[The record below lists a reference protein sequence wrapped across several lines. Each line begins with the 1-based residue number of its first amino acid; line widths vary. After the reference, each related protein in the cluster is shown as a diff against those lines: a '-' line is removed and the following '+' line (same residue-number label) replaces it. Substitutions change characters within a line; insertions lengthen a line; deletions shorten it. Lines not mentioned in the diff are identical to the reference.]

1 MTKSVFATTVSQ
13 GTTKTTSTSV
23 TETCAT
29 VTGCNLRDIDSTT
42 SQDAGTIRRRNI
54 QVTAPTAQ
62 RTGNAEGTERR
73 NIGESG
79 RRLLARDDI
88 NWNCES
94 AGPLGIIWPQNPLN
108 NDGQNDIRKAL
119 LRRKNA
125 IGAGYLEIRAND
137 LQFTA
142 YYVVYNMGPL
152 ALEYFNS
159 REMPHVYLA
168 YLPSNPQRPSHIPQR
183 RNSDAKEDAD
193 LKAFNARDLNLTRRD
208 IHVETTNLWYLSQ
221 TSWPPGYDFDVPQ
234 GAEHDPENDRYAT
247 SWDDSFGKGQTVY
260 ITERQMDESNTE
272 YSDRFRRLPM
282 VEYGTPTAPSQSDI
296 NHGIYVASLAAGKT
310 RGIARKANVVFAQI
324 QGDDPPM
331 EKSLE
336 AFVKIADD
344 TATKA
349 INTCVVNMSWGYDR
363 NAGVSKIYFEI
374 MTLLMQKMAEK
385 YGCIFVAAPGNTL
398 RPGNSYPALAWD
410 KVPGMMVAGAVD
422 AYGAPYDSMEGRD
435 IYNIWAAGVNI
446 PDIGTGTSFA
456 SPLVAGLAAYFRGLP
471 NYTGGRDPV
480 SIRETIQTLARRLEL
495 KNNAPWETRI
505 IWNGLIGT
513 QFCGTTVNGIQG
525 RQFDEGGSCPLPGG
539 GGSPNN
545 DPQGPPVDFQ
555 TGEPGPLCT
564 TNCGK
569 LCEGYYCDPTPTGK
583 PPDFTSPTIT
593 PSVTPTRTPSVT
605 SSDSPTDSPTKTPT
619 KTPTA
624 TPTEEPCNYWQV
636 QFMFNDLCSFS
647 SDEKLGHG
655 VTSCWKEPQDS
666 SNDNPPTCLWGTGIC
681 PDLKICAY
689 AHDDCTGDSVWV
701 DGSSKDAV
709 TLPGK
714 KKIKSAQAIKGS
726 DSC

>member
-1 MTKSVFATTVSQ
+1 MSYSNVIISNGQSSKTTITPYLSVDLPSVVTTIDDQTRTLHLPPWPLITHGPPDQWTSTRSGSPNSTDLGWPFPTAPPNPPPISLPPITKPEYTGPESDPNKPTRWPTDLDPTPVPTPVPEEGEDDDDDDDNHYKTSCKLWFFSICISWPGPFDIDIQGWEWNFPTGKWGPGPPPPIDWPPGITLKGTLPPWPEITVHPGGSLEPSPKPTDCEPAEAQVCMTKSVFATTVSR

-29 VTGCNLRDIDSTT
+29 VTGCNLRDVDSTT
-42 SQDAGTIRRRNI
+42 SQNACTIRRRDI
-54 QVTAPTAQ
+54 RVTAPTAQ
-62 RTGNAEGTERR
+62 STGNAEGTERR
-73 NIGESG
+73 NIEESG
-79 RRLLARDDI
+79 PRLLPRADVD
-88 NWNCES
+88 WSCES
-94 AGPLGIIWPQNPLN
+94 AGPAGIIWPENP
-108 NDGQNDIRKAL
+108 
-119 LRRKNA
+119 
-125 IGAGYLEIRAND
+125 
-137 LQFTA
+137 
-142 YYVVYNMGPL
+142 
-152 ALEYFNS
+152 S
-159 REMPHVYLA
+159 PH
-168 YLPSNPQRPSHIPQR
+168 
-183 RNSDAKEDAD
+183 
-193 LKAFNARDLNLTRRD
+193 
-208 IHVETTNLWYLSQ
+208 
-221 TSWPPGYDFDVPQ
+221 
-234 GAEHDPENDRYAT
+234 
-247 SWDDSFGKGQTVY
+247 
-260 ITERQMDESNTE
+260 
-272 YSDRFRRLPM
+272 
-282 VEYGTPTAPSQSDI
+282 
-296 NHGIYVASLAAGKT
+296 
-310 RGIARKANVVFAQI
+310 
-324 QGDDPPM
+324 
-331 EKSLE
+331 
-336 AFVKIADD
+336 
-344 TATKA
+344 
-349 INTCVVNMSWGYDR
+349 
-363 NAGVSKIYFEI
+363 
-374 MTLLMQKMAEK
+374 
-385 YGCIFVAAPGNTL
+385 
-398 RPGNSYPALAWD
+398 
-410 KVPGMMVAGAVD
+410 
-422 AYGAPYDSMEGRD
+422 
-435 IYNIWAAGVNI
+435 
-446 PDIGTGTSFA
+446 
-456 SPLVAGLAAYFRGLP
+456 
-471 NYTGGRDPV
+471 
-480 SIRETIQTLARRLEL
+480 
-495 KNNAPWETRI
+495 NAPWETRI

-619 KTPTA
+619 
-624 TPTEEPCNYWQV
+624 EEPCSYWQV

-701 DGSSKDAV
+701 DGSSKDTV